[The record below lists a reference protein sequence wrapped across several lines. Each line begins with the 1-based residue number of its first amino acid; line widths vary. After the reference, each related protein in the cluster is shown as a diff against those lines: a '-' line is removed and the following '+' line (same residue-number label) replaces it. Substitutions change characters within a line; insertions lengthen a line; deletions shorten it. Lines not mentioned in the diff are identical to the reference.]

1 MKTQITALTKLKSAA
16 LVTATVVALA
26 SSSISAKADYLD
38 VDITG
43 WHTYGGFGNAGNSQV
58 LINLGAGTQITGYDF
73 NNLSFSAI
81 SPSWRSEFILSVNDS
96 SGISSYM
103 DFRPSL
109 DDTSGTFGPVSGSW
123 SLLVDQ
129 GYGGPFSLAPDGI
142 LWVTVYESFND
153 STDPDAVVNSG
164 SLRIYYNAVPEPGT
178 ASLLGLFGL
187 CAIWRW
193 RKNGTS
199 RTVSR

>member
-1 MKTQITALTKLKSAA
+1 MKTQILALSKLKHTALAA
-16 LVTATVVALA
+16 VTAGILSFGGTPAN
-26 SSSISAKADYLD
+26 ADYLD
-38 VDITG
+38 VNITG
-43 WHTYGGFGNAGNSQV
+43 WQTYGGFGNVNNSQV
-58 LINLGAGTQITGYDF
+58 FINLGAGTQITGFDF

-96 SGISSYM
+96 TGDNFL

-123 SLLVDQ
+123 GPLVDQ

-178 ASLLGLFGL
+178 AGLLGLFGL

-193 RKNGTS
+193 RKSAAS
-199 RTVSR
+199 RIVSQ